1 MLHTWISISYFIIT
15 AKFYLNVHLI
25 ISIQL
30 ADSIKA
36 WILFECGDKTSTVYQ
51 LSNELK
57 TWAGFEKEI
66 IIWQTTAA
74 NFVFDHLVRH
84 CCGNLAFRLEQILKG
99 KNANQLSTI

>member
-1 MLHTWISISYFIIT
+1 MVHEFQYLIFIIT
-15 AKFYLNVHLI
+15 AKFYSNVHPI

-36 WILFECGDKTSTVYQ
+36 WILFECGDKTSTYSISTIQ
-51 LSNELK
+51 WTETLRRIWKN
-57 TWAGFEKEI
+57 EI
-66 IIWQTTAA
+66 IIWQTAA
-74 NFVFDHLVRH
+74 NFGFDHLVRH